1 MKGPLVNIILL
12 LSFGAILLVYDLKDK
27 RNADH
32 VDYMERSLSELKQV
46 LPANARL
53 HYQGTLS
60 DTVNFWE
67 VQLMVRYLLIPAATA
82 IDIDSDTTI
91 YVARRSDT
99 TAIPPTG
106 QVIWHH
112 EDSVYS
118 YKLIEKEKR

>member
-32 VDYMERSLSELKQV
+32 VDYMERSLSGLKQV

-60 DTVNFWE
+60 DTVNVWE